1 MRKILFLILAVC
13 LSATAF
19 AQMPMATLDHN
30 DTITVFYSHLAL
42 QQAYN
47 AAVEGDI
54 ITLSEG
60 MFDGGFNFTKSNIT
74 LRGAG
79 MFEDTVVGTLP
90 TKIRDRITF
99 KNGVSN
105 CTIEGIYF
113 CEEIYN
119 VYFEGSSN
127 FLVRKCRFHNIGNAS
142 NGSDTIT
149 GHNFYSCVI
158 HNLSLYGGE
167 GNRFNWTNSNF
178 FNCIIAC
185 NAHNNCGSLGGDNGT
200 ILGLHNRVINCYV
213 QFYEAGHAQFSAE
226 YYNCIMYAGNGNRT
240 TNLESHNCIG
250 IKRNDYQV
258 FWDTTDTYNAAHG
271 LINMS
276 LDDVFVNFDGYYH
289 PGIDNLELTPAAQA
303 ILGFDGTEIGIHG
316 GTYPYNPHLDPVAP
330 IIGHI
335 SVPRNSNA
343 QGQLEMN
350 VEIIT
355 EQ

>member
-1 MRKILFLILAVC
+1 MRKILFLVLAVC
-13 LSATAF
+13 LSMTVS

-30 DTITVFYSHLAL
+30 DTITVFYNHLAL
-42 QQAYN
+42 RNAYN

-60 MFDGGFNFTKSNIT
+60 EFDADFDFTKSNIT

-79 MFEDTVVGTLP
+79 MLEDTVVGTTP
-90 TKIRDRITF
+90 TKIRQRITF

-105 CTIEGIYF
+105 CTIEGIYLNSTLYI
-113 CEEIYN
+113 EA
-119 VYFEGSSN
+119 SSN
-127 FLVRKCRFHNIGNAS
+127 CLIRKCRINEVQKNWGTTAS
-142 NGSDTIT
+142 

-158 HNLSLYGGE
+158 HHLILYGT
-167 GNRFNWTNSNF
+167 NDFNDNTNNNF
-178 FNCIIAC
+178 FNCIIAR
-185 NAHNNCGSLGGDNGT
+185 NADAAGSSLASANGTLYGAHNRL
-200 ILGLHNRVINCYV
+200 INCYI
-213 QFYEAGHAQFSAE
+213 QIDYSTDAE
-226 YYNCIMYAGNGNRT
+226 NTAEFYNCIIYAQSQSPI

-250 IKRNDYQV
+250 IWRNGNNIL
-258 FWDTTDTYNAAHG
+258 WDTTNAYNAANSQ
-271 LINMS
+271 INMTFS
-276 LDDVFVNFDGYYH
+276 EVFVNFNGTYH
-289 PGIDNLELTPAAQA
+289 PGVDNLELTPTAQA
-303 ILGFDGTEIGIHG
+303 ILGYDGTERGIHG

-335 SVPRNSNA
+335 SVPRISNS

>member
-1 MRKILFLILAVC
+1 MKKIVLLILAVC
-13 LSATAF
+13 LSMTVS
-19 AQMPMATLDHN
+19 AQVVMATLDHN

-60 MFDGGFNFTKSNIT
+60 EFNANFEFTKSNIT

-79 MFEDTVVGTLP
+79 MYEDTVVGTLP
-90 TKIRDRITF
+90 TIIRERIFF

-113 CEEIYN
+113 NSI
-119 VYFEGSSN
+119 VYIQASSN
-127 FLVRKCRFHNIGNAS
+127 IIVRKCRFNGLEKNA
-142 NGSDTIT
+142 DTAS
-149 GHNFYSCVI
+149 GYNFYSCVI
-158 HNLSLYGGE
+158 HKLELFS
-167 GNRFNWTNSNF
+167 GNIDNACWINSNF
-178 FNCIIAC
+178 FNCIITR
-185 NAHNNCGSLGGDNGT
+185 NGDDRSTALNRGNGT
-200 ILGLHNRVINCYV
+200 IHGSHNRIINCYV
-213 QFYEAGHAQFSAE
+213 QLSDVADAEYSAE
-226 YYNCIMYAGNGNRT
+226 FYNCIMCAWNSTWGPI

-250 IKRNDYQV
+250 IYGNTNGN
-258 FWDTTDTYNAAHG
+258 FWDTTNVYNVAHG
-271 LINMS
+271 LINMTFS
-276 LDDVFVNFDGYYH
+276 DVFVNFNGIYH
-289 PGIDNLELTPAAQA
+289 PGVDNLELTPTAQA

-316 GTYPYNPHLDPVAP
+316 GTYPYNPHLDSVVP

-350 VEIIT
+350 VEIIH

>member
-13 LSATAF
+13 LSMTVS
-19 AQMPMATLDHN
+19 AQMVMATLDHN
-30 DTITVFYSHLAL
+30 DTITVFYNHLAL
-42 QQAYN
+42 KNAYN

-60 MFDGGFNFTKSNIT
+60 EFDGDFDFTKSNIT

-79 MFEDTVVGTLP
+79 MLEDTVVGTTT
-90 TKIRDRITF
+90 TKILQRITF

-105 CTIEGIYF
+105 CTIEGIHLDNEF
-113 CEEIYN
+113 RIEA
-119 VYFEGSSN
+119 SSN
-127 FLVRKCRFHNIGNAS
+127 FTVRRCRLNTVKKDGGDTAS
-142 NGSDTIT
+142 

-158 HNLSLYGGE
+158 HRLDLYG
-167 GNRFNWTNSNF
+167 NNADDACWINSNF

-185 NAHNNCGSLGGDNGT
+185 NADAGGTALESGNGT
-200 ILGLHNRVINCYV
+200 LYGSHNRFINCYV
-213 QFYEAGHAQFSAE
+213 QFYRVWDAE
-226 YYNCIMYAGNGNRT
+226 YTAEFYNCIMYAWGWGPT

-250 IKRNDYQV
+250 IHNNENNEV
-258 FWDTTDTYNAAHG
+258 FWDTTNVYNAANSQ
-271 LINMS
+271 INMKFS
-276 LDDVFVNFDGYYH
+276 DVFVNFNGTYH
-289 PGIDNLELTPAAQA
+289 PGVDNLELTPTAQA

-335 SVPRNSNA
+335 SVPRISNE

-350 VEIIT
+350 VEIIH